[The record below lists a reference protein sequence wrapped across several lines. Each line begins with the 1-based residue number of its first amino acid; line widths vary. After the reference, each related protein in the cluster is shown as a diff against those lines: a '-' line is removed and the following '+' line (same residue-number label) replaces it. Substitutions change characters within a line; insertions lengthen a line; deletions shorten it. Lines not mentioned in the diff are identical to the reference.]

1 MSLFRRWFGY
11 DPEDFCK
18 EGLSA
23 LDRRDFEAAAK
34 AFQTCAESSDREATI
49 RLARFHLAEC
59 HAQIAEAHYRSGD
72 YDKAR
77 DEIDVSL
84 AYAKP
89 TAERHLLAAQI
100 ARRLNDRQSAA
111 YQLDCV
117 LAQRPTHEEA
127 LALRAL
133 EWYEEGHVD
142 EALAAAGALPRHD
155 SRLIRFH
162 EAHERG
168 DRTAATAHLSAVAT
182 GYATTLV

>member
-11 DPEDFCK
+11 DPEEFCR

-23 LDRRDFEAAAK
+23 LDRRDFEVAAK
-34 AFQTCAESSDREATI
+34 AFQSCAESSDREATI

-59 HAQIAEAHYRSGD
+59 HAQMAGASYRAAEYE
-72 YDKAR
+72 KAR
-77 DEIDVSL
+77 ENIDASL
-84 AYAKP
+84 TFAKP

-100 ARRLNDRQSAA
+100 SRRLNDRQGAA
-111 YQLDCV
+111 HQLDCV
-117 LAQRPTHEEA
+117 LLQIPGHEEA

-142 EALAAAGALPRHD
+142 KALATAEALPRHD
-155 SRLIRFH
+155 SRLLRFQ

-168 DRTAATAHLSAVAT
+168 DRTAAVAHLSAVAT
-182 GYATTLV
+182 GYATNLV